1 MKLKYFLD
9 HPQIKRKKALGNG
22 NSPKSS
28 TKSTFL
34 GGTKTSGQSGGATQ
48 SVKSSE
54 TKGST
59 GNIKTNLGKLVGGK

>member
-28 TKSTFL
+28 SKSTFL

-48 SVKSSE
+48 T
-54 TKGST
+54 TKGGGT
-59 GNIKTNLGKLVGGK
+59 GNIKSNLGKLVSGK